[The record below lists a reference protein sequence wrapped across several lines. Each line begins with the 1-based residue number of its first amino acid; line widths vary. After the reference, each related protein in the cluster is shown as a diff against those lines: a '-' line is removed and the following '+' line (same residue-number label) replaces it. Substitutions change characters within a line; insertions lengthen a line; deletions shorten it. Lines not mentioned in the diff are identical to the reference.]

1 MKSLFNVLVLLFSFT
16 AGAMAYAVDGDY
28 TLNAGDRLSISVWNE
43 DALKKEVVILP
54 DGTISFP
61 LAGQLMAK
69 DKTVFQV
76 ENEIREKL
84 SNYISDPVVTVTVD
98 VVGGNTIHIL
108 GKVTTPGSFS
118 MSQPLDAMQALSL
131 AGGLA
136 QFAKENDI
144 IVLRREGTKQR
155 TIPVYYARIKQGNA
169 LESNIMLESGDI
181 IIVP

>member
-61 LAGQLMAK
+61 LAGQLMA
-69 DKTVFQV
+69 TVFQV

>member
-1 MKSLFNVLVLLFSFT
+1 
-16 AGAMAYAVDGDY
+16 
-28 TLNAGDRLSISVWNE
+28 
-43 DALKKEVVILP
+43 
-54 DGTISFP
+54 
-61 LAGQLMAK
+61 
-69 DKTVFQV
+69 
-76 ENEIREKL
+76 
-84 SNYISDPVVTVTVD
+84 
-98 VVGGNTIHIL
+98 
-108 GKVTTPGSFS
+108 